1 VITAVSHSARARTAA
16 PSSSD
21 PAIKAASAA
30 IHAQLRVMTAEHA
43 GAVSGDVE
51 AIHRLRVSTRRLRAG
66 LRMLRQVEAGG
77 GDAENVTD
85 ELGWLCRAIGAVR
98 DLDVL
103 TQLLEERAAHL
114 EADFISAL
122 TSLSNTIRQQRAV
135 EQERLV
141 AALESE
147 QYRCLVQR
155 LGAVAPEPSANSATL
170 GAVAAR
176 MVRPQLRTM
185 LRAGAGLD
193 EAAPPETLHRLRVRV
208 KKVRYTLEAMRAVGG
223 KPACRM
229 LRRLERVQDSIGMY
243 HDAATAAAW
252 LRAWAAESHDT
263 PAAAM
268 IAVGALIHSFERR
281 TRRLRARSLK
291 AWRRAQMEQFA
302 RAVLDE
308 LNDAAAK
315 TARAAKPPLALV
327 PMVRAS

>member
-1 VITAVSHSARARTAA
+1 MAVRRSARARAVA
-16 PSSSD
+16 PSSTD
-21 PAIKAASAA
+21 PAGKAAAAA
-30 IHAQLRVMTAEHA
+30 IAAQLRAMTAEHA
-43 GAVSGDVE
+43 NAIAGDVE
-51 AIHRLRVSTRRLRAG
+51 AIHRLRVATRRLRAAR
-66 LRMLRQVEAGG
+66 RMLREVAPAGEAEST
-77 GDAENVTD
+77 AD
-85 ELGWLCRAIGAVR
+85 ELAWLCGAIGAVR
-98 DLDVL
+98 DLDML
-103 TQLLEERAAHL
+103 AQLLEDRATRL
-114 EADFISAL
+114 EPDFIRAL
-122 TSLSNTIRQQRAV
+122 EPLSDTIRPQRTV
-135 EQERLV
+135 EKERLV
-141 AALESE
+141 AALDSE
-147 QYRCLVQR
+147 RYRGLVQR
-155 LGAVAPEPSANSATL
+155 LGALARQPTADGVTL

-176 MVRPQLRTM
+176 LVRPQLRAM

-263 PAAAM
+263 PAANM

-315 TARAAKPPLALV
+315 TGRAANPPLALV